1 MIMVRNARG
10 LALKEST
17 MKFSDLLGKLLKPL
31 DWLEDSIAV
40 LTMASVSV
48 IIFGQVV
55 SRYGFNFTPSWS
67 EELSRFLIVWSIFIG
82 VSIGVRKNQHI
93 GVDALIRFLPHRLK
107 VASEVLL
114 NLIGVVVVCVLVYI
128 SIGYIKDTIEYE
140 QLSPAMRIPMYI
152 PYLAMPV
159 GLTLSG
165 IRFIQDIVRLFTR
178 TDQAEEAIFQSEH
191 ADELAGNGAVHAAGL
206 LHTDERIHET
216 LIKREQPGQM
226 FN

>member
-1 MIMVRNARG
+1 
-10 LALKEST
+10 
-17 MKFSDLLGKLLKPL
+17 
-31 DWLEDSIAV
+31 
-40 LTMASVSV
+40 MASVSV

-93 GVDALIRFLPHRLK
+93 GVDALIRFMPHKLK

-114 NLIGVVVVCVLVYI
+114 NLIGLVVVGILVYI
-128 SIGYIKDTIEYE
+128 SIGYIKDTMEYE
-140 QLSPAMRIPMYI
+140 QLSPSMRIPMYI
-152 PYLAMPV
+152 PYMAMPV

-178 TDQAEEAIFQSEH
+178 KHQAEEAIFQSEH
-191 ADELAGNGAVHAAGL
+191 AEEMALGGAVPAAGVL
-206 LHTDERIHET
+206 RTDGNTGET
-216 LIKREQPGQM
+216 IIKSEQPGHL